1 MGPWTTSVMAEQRLV
16 DLRAE
21 SSRHGRYGGAHRG
34 MAARM
39 VERNR
44 VERNMVQR
52 HRVEPRRDERSTRRW
67 QRISE
72 WAGYR
77 MIGIGCRLARPAVVA
92 RVQAE
97 L

>member
-1 MGPWTTSVMAEQRLV
+1 MLPWTMKIMAEERLN

-21 SSRHGRYGGAHRG
+21 RSGPGRRYRALY
-34 MAARM
+34 AAAEARSCK
-39 VERNR
+39 
-44 VERNMVQR
+44 
-52 HRVEPRRDERSTRRW
+52 RSTTRW
-67 QRISE
+67 QRLWE

-97 L
+97 S

>member
-1 MGPWTTSVMAEQRLV
+1 VGPWTTSVMAEQRLI

-21 SSRHGRYGGAHRG
+21 SSRHGRYGGAHGG
-34 MAARM
+34 MTGRM
-39 VERNR
+39 V
-44 VERNMVQR
+44 QG
-52 HRVEPRRDERSTRRW
+52 HRDERSTRRW